1 MRIEIHK
8 IDISSSLSLQ
18 FADEGIRAGFPSPAQ
33 DYMEQAIDL
42 NKEIVKHPASTFYG
56 RVVGNSMSGEG
67 IDDGDI
73 LVIDKS
79 LELIDGDLAVCFIN
93 GEFTVKRVKLEKDY
107 AWLVPSNPDY
117 QPIKVTKDDEFTIWG
132 IVTYTV
138 KKNRKRKR

>member
-1 MRIEIHK
+1 MKVEIHK
-8 IDISSSLSLQ
+8 IDVSSILPLQ
-18 FADEGIRAGFPSPAQ
+18 YADEGIRAGFPSPAQ
-33 DYMEQAIDL
+33 DYIEQAIDL
-42 NKEIVKHPASTFYG
+42 NKELIRHPASTFYG

-67 IDDGDI
+67 IDEGDI

-132 IVTYTV
+132 IVTYTI
-138 KKNRKRKR
+138 KKNRRKR

>member
-1 MRIEIHK
+1 MKIEIHK
-8 IDISSSLSLQ
+8 IDVSSTLPLQ

-42 NKEIVKHPASTFYG
+42 NKELIRHPASTFYG

-93 GEFTVKRVKLEKDY
+93 GEFTVS
-107 AWLVPSNPDY
+107 A
-117 QPIKVTKDDEFTIWG
+117 
-132 IVTYTV
+132 
-138 KKNRKRKR
+138 